1 MNVSDAVDRRMSVRA
16 FLKDP
21 VETALI
27 LKVLEKAARA
37 PSGGN
42 LQPWRVT
49 VLNGAALDRFRAVMA
64 ERIKTPP
71 DTPEYPVY
79 PEKLT
84 EPYRTRRFKVG
95 EDMYGLM
102 GIARDEKPKRWAWF
116 HRNFQFFD
124 APAALFL
131 HVDRQ
136 MGAAQWSDLGMFLQT
151 VMLLLQEEGL
161 DSCAQE
167 AWSQFHKTVDDFSGA
182 PPELMLFCGMAI
194 GKRDPAHPVNRL
206 RSDRAPL
213 EEWVKVIE

>member
-21 VETALI
+21 VETAVI

-71 DTPEYPVY
+71 DAPEYPVY

-116 HRNFQFFD
+116 YRNFRFFD

-136 MGAAQWSDLGMFLQT
+136 MGAAQWSDLGMLLQT
-151 VMLLLQEEGL
+151 AMLLLQEEGL

-167 AWSQFHKTVDDFSGA
+167 AWSQFHKTVDDFTGA
-182 PPELMLFCGMAI
+182 PPELMLFCGIAI
-194 GKRDPAHPVNRL
+194 GKRDPAHPVNAL

-213 EEWVKVIE
+213 EEWVKVLD